1 MLLIMRKIFVLATL
15 SFSILT
21 LHAQN
26 RKIAANIEKKPKLVV
41 GIVVDQM
48 RWDYLYRFY
57 NLYSSKGGF
66 RRLLNDG
73 YSCDNTF
80 IPYTPSVTACGHTCI
95 YTGSV
100 PAIHGIT
107 GNAWWDNQL
116 NRSVYCSEDK
126 NVKTVGSSSDA
137 GQMSP
142 VNMLTSTIT
151 DELRISSNFKSKVI
165 GIALKDR
172 GAILP
177 AGHAANAAYWYDGT
191 AGNFISSTYYMNDL
205 PAWVKK
211 FNQRKIVDSLYKL
224 NWVTALP
231 QQIYIDYAT
240 EDVKTYETKP
250 FSSDATGFPYNL
262 TRFAEKDYTKI
273 LTTPHGNTL
282 TFAMAKAAIENEKLG
297 AEQNTDFLAV
307 SLSSPDYIGHAFGPN
322 SQETLDGY
330 IRLDESLGN
339 FLDYLD
345 KVIGKGEYLAFLT
358 ADHAV
363 AHVPGFL
370 KEHKL
375 AGGLYSETATMS
387 ALNSLL
393 KSKFGKDSLVVSM
406 YNYQVH
412 LNKNTIHASNL
423 NKGNISKEVID
434 YLKKQEAVSRVFELD
449 QLMTVTLNNK
459 EREMIANGYFE
470 KRSGDIQIIL
480 NPGYIGGGATGT
492 THGLWNPYDT
502 HIPLLWYG
510 WNVKHGKLNRET
522 YMTDISATL
531 AAMLNIQMPNG
542 CIGKVIEEVLK

>member
-1 MLLIMRKIFVLATL
+1 MRKLFVSTIISLFTL
-15 SFSILT
+15 SVT
-21 LHAQN
+21 AQTKKPAIGN
-26 RKIAANIEKKPKLVV
+26 QGKPKLVV

-57 NLYSSKGGF
+57 DLYSSKGGF
-66 RRLLNDG
+66 KRLLDNG

-107 GNAWWDNQL
+107 GNTWWDNQL
-116 NRSVYCSEDK
+116 NRSVYCTEDTT
-126 NVKTVGSSSDA
+126 VKTVGSSNRDA
-137 GQMSP
+137 GEMSP

-191 AGNFISSTYYMNDL
+191 SGNFITSTYYMNDL

-211 FNQRKIVDSLYKL
+211 FNERKVVDSLYKL
-224 NWVTALP
+224 NWNKVLP
-231 QQIYIDYAT
+231 EKTYTDYAT
-240 EDVKTYETKP
+240 EDVKTYEAKP
-250 FSSDATGFPYNL
+250 LGADATGFPYDL
-262 TRFAEKDYTKI
+262 SKFAGKDYTRI
-273 LTTPHGNTL
+273 SSAPHGNTL
-282 TFAMAKAAIENEKLG
+282 TFAMAKAALENEKLG
-297 AEQNTDFLAV
+297 IGPATDFLAV

-330 IRLDESLGN
+330 IRLDESIGN

-345 KVIGKGEYLAFLT
+345 AVIGKGEYIAFLT

-370 KEHKL
+370 TEHKL
-375 AGGLYSETATMS
+375 PGGTYSEASVMS
-387 ALNSLL
+387 ALNSRL
-393 KSKFGKDSLVVSM
+393 KEKFGKDNLVVSM

-412 LNKNTIHASNL
+412 LNKNVIETLELDKS
-423 NKGNISKEVID
+423 KISKEIID
-434 YLKKQEAVSRVFELD
+434 YLKKQQSVSRAFELN
-449 QLMTVTLNNK
+449 QLMTVPLNGRQ
-459 EREMIANGYFE
+459 REMLANGYFE

-480 NPGYIGGGATGT
+480 NPGYIGGGTAGT

-502 HIPLLWYG
+502 HIPLIWYG
-510 WNVKHGKLNRET
+510 MNIKHGKLNRET

-542 CIGKVIEEVLK
+542 CVGKVIEEVLK

>member
-1 MLLIMRKIFVLATL
+1 MRNLFVLTIILIFTL
-15 SFSILT
+15 SLN
-21 LHAQN
+21 AQTKKLAN
-26 RKIAANIEKKPKLVV
+26 NNAAKPKLVV

-57 NLYSSKGGF
+57 DLYSSKGGF
-66 RRLLNDG
+66 KRLLDNG

-80 IPYTPSVTACGHTCI
+80 IPYTPSVTACGHTSI

-116 NRSVYCSEDK
+116 NRTVYCTEDTT
-126 NVKTVGSSSDA
+126 VKTVGSNNRDA
-137 GQMSP
+137 GEMSP

-191 AGNFISSTYYMNDL
+191 SGNFITSTYYMNDL

-211 FNQRKIVDSLYKL
+211 FNERKVVDSLYKL
-224 NWVTALP
+224 NWNKVLP
-231 QQIYIDYAT
+231 EKTYTDYAT
-240 EDVKTYETKP
+240 EDVKTYEAKP
-250 FSSDATGFPYNL
+250 LGADATGFPYDL
-262 TRFAEKDYTKI
+262 SKFAGKDYTRI
-273 LTTPHGNTL
+273 SSTPHGNTL
-282 TFAMAKAAIENEKLG
+282 TFAMAKAALENEKLG
-297 AEQNTDFLAV
+297 MGPATDFLAV

-330 IRLDESLGN
+330 IRLDESIAN

-345 KVIGKGEYLAFLT
+345 AVIGKGEYIAFLT

-370 KEHKL
+370 TEHKL
-375 AGGLYSETATMS
+375 PGGTYSEAAVMR
-387 ALNSLL
+387 ALNSRL
-393 KSKFGKDSLVVSM
+393 KDKFGKDNLVVSM

-412 LNKNTIHASNL
+412 LNKNVIETL
-423 NKGNISKEVID
+423 ELDKTKISKEIID
-434 YLKKQEAVSRVFELD
+434 YLKKQQTVSRAFELD
-449 QLMTVTLNNK
+449 QLMTVPLNS
-459 EREMIANGYFE
+459 RQRDMLANGYFE

-480 NPGYIGGGATGT
+480 NPGYIGGGTSGT

-510 WNVKHGKLNRET
+510 WNIKHGKLNRET

>member
-1 MLLIMRKIFVLATL
+1 MRKLFVSTILFVSTL
-15 SFSILT
+15 SLN
-21 LHAQN
+21 AQ
-26 RKIAANIEKKPKLVV
+26 IKKSTNHPVRPKLVV

-57 NLYSSKGGF
+57 DLYSNKGGF
-66 RRLLNDG
+66 KRLLDNG

-80 IPYTPSVTACGHTCI
+80 VPYTPSVTACGHAGI

-116 NRSVYCSEDK
+116 NKSVYCVQDTT
-126 NVKTVGSSSDA
+126 VKTVGSSNRDA
-137 GQMSP
+137 GEMSP

-191 AGNFISSTYYMNDL
+191 SGNFVTSTYYMNDL
-205 PAWVKK
+205 PTWVKK
-211 FNQRKIVDSLYKL
+211 FNARKVVDSLYKL
-224 NWVTALP
+224 NWNRILP
-231 QQIYIDYAT
+231 EKIYTEYAT
-240 EDVKTYETKP
+240 EDVKTYEAKP
-250 FSSDATGFPYNL
+250 LGTDATGFPYDL
-262 TRFAEKDYTKI
+262 SKFAGKDYTRI
-273 LTTPHGNTL
+273 SSTPHGNTL
-282 TFAMAKAAIENEKLG
+282 TFAMAKAALENEKLG
-297 AEQNTDFLAV
+297 MGPATDFLAV

-345 KVIGKGEYLAFLT
+345 AVIGKGEYIAFLT

-370 KEHKL
+370 NEHKL
-375 AGGLYSETATMS
+375 AGGTYSEAAVMR
-387 ALNSLL
+387 ALNSRL
-393 KSKFGKDSLVVSM
+393 KDKIGKDNLVVSM

-412 LNKNTIHASNL
+412 LNKNVIETLELDKS
-423 NKGNISKEVID
+423 KISKEIID
-434 YLKKQEAVSRVFELD
+434 YLKKQQSVARAFELN
-449 QLMTVTLNNK
+449 QLMTVPLNSRQ
-459 EREMIANGYFE
+459 REMLANGYFE

-480 NPGYIGGGATGT
+480 NPGYIGGGTAGT

-510 WNVKHGKLNRET
+510 WNIKHGKLNRET

-542 CIGKVIEEVLK
+542 CVGKVIEEVLK